1 MSTVIEQPIDRVDGR
16 LKITGA
22 AQYAADYPLENMAY
36 AVAVQSAIANG
47 RVRRIDT
54 AAAEKAP
61 GVLAVITRAN
71 APKLHDAKNDFGNAT
86 KLGESRRLFA
96 DNRIYY
102 ARSAGR
108 NHARQRA
115 QTARRQERFRQRD
128 EIGESITP
136 GSTWPWWWPIRWSVR
151 RRPPTW

>member
-22 AQYAADYPLENMAY
+22 AQYAADYALENMAY

-96 DNRIYY
+96 DRATESNSTNPKSKKRNWC
-102 ARSAGR
+102 AGTNSQELFTPPSAFICV
-108 NHARQRA
+108 HL
-115 QTARRQERFRQRD
+115 
-128 EIGESITP
+128 
-136 GSTWPWWWPIRWSVR
+136 WPVSFWLNSAWKEYGLR
-151 RRPPTW
+151 